1 MTAGPRHAL
10 PSKKEEPFVKEK
22 TQAALFIILS
32 AFFFSMMQ
40 AMVRLSASGI
50 GTMQQVFFRNSI
62 SLLVAAYL
70 IKKNGLRF
78 FGPKEY
84 QPALLLRSLAGS
96 LGMILLFYASAHA
109 SQGDVSVLSRTN
121 ILWVCLFA
129 ALILKERI
137 SKEEI
142 PMIAL
147 CLAGT
152 VIALRPT
159 FDSSILPLLAAE
171 LSALCCGV
179 AYVMISYCKGH
190 VPSTTIVFYF
200 SLFSTVGAGIL
211 MIPSWVSPT
220 PKQWFMLILIGLF
233 GSLGQ
238 ICITNAYQKAP
249 AAEVS
254 IYDYSGIIFSALI
267 GMLLLGEGLAV
278 TTVIGALLIT
288 AAGLLSYFNGRR
300 KAAS

>member
-1 MTAGPRHAL
+1 M
-10 PSKKEEPFVKEK
+10 KEK
-22 TQAALFIILS
+22 TQAVLFIILS
-32 AFFFSMMQ
+32 AFSFSLMQ

-62 SLLVAAYL
+62 SLLVTAYL
-70 IKKNGLRF
+70 IKKEGLRF

-84 QPALLLRSLAGS
+84 QPALLARSLFGF

-109 SQGDVSVLSRTN
+109 SQGDVSVLNRTN

-137 SKEEI
+137 SKEQI

-147 CLAGT
+147 CLVGT
-152 VIALRPT
+152 VVALRPT
-159 FDSSILPLLAAE
+159 FDSNVLPLLAAE

-190 VPSTTIVFYF
+190 VPSMTVVFYF

-211 MIPSWVSPT
+211 MIPSWVFPT

-238 ICITNAYQKAP
+238 IFITNAYQKAP

-267 GMLLLGEGLAV
+267 GTLLLHERLSAS
-278 TTVIGALLIT
+278 TVIGALLIT
-288 AAGLLSYFNGRR
+288 AAGVLSYRSGRR
-300 KAAS
+300 KTGA